1 MPHYGYVY
9 DPNANDPGWKNVT
22 GECQLLFDDL
32 MPKAENL
39 FGPRT
44 STLPVLV
51 TEFSTGPHIHF
62 INNSIAYIRLGPG
75 VRAGANLTPAEARQ
89 LKHQLAL
96 EIVHLLSV
104 PVGAPMTAL
113 EEGASGYFAEYVG
126 GYTPGESGAPQ
137 KYIDA
142 HQAVKELLDDAIGG
156 RYAIKELR
164 QPLCSINRISAEAIR
179 GKYPDCSQDL
189 IDRLTIAC

>member
-22 GECQLLFDDL
+22 GECQLLFDDV
-32 MPKAENL
+32 MSKAENL

-44 STLPVLV
+44 STLPVLI
-51 TEFSTGPHIHF
+51 TEFSTGPHINF

-113 EEGASGYFAEYVG
+113 EEGASGYAFL
-126 GYTPGESGAPQ
+126 S
-137 KYIDA
+137 
-142 HQAVKELLDDAIGG
+142 
-156 RYAIKELR
+156 LR
-164 QPLCSINRISAEAIR
+164 VLSPLCAPNVSSYGEIIFSPIA
-179 GKYPDCSQDL
+179 L
-189 IDRLTIAC
+189 I